1 MFAERLAKK
10 SNLPVFFV
18 LYPKAPTTNC
28 KQAYPL
34 MINFVQGVQQ
44 KFEHVVLAG
53 DSSGGGF
60 AVGLCL
66 HLKDMGKKQPEQLI
80 LFSPWV
86 DVALENPVI
95 SVSNEKIWGKLWA
108 GDLDVCDP
116 KVSPSFGNLE
126 GLPPT
131 TLYVGTR
138 EILYPDNILFFE
150 KLQKARVLCSL
161 HVGEGMNHVYPIY
174 PIPEARKVLKEVV
187 QTIQT
192 KNNP

>member
-1 MFAERLAKK
+1 M
-10 SNLPVFFV
+10 
-18 LYPKAPTTNC
+18 
-28 KQAYPL
+28 
-34 MINFVQGVQQ
+34 
-44 KFEHVVLAG
+44 
-53 DSSGGGF
+53 
-60 AVGLCL
+60 
-66 HLKDMGKKQPEQLI
+66 I

-86 DVALENPVI
+86 DVALENPELEHYQKLDPFI

-138 EILYPDNILFFE
+138 EILYPDNILFFK

-192 KNNP
+192 